1 MFTVLREC
9 TCFFTLDCCMA
20 CCSRSSRKRRGP
32 SVVMH
37 RTLWPTDPS
46 SVRGKLEL
54 KAAAS
59 KAAAEREGQLKR
71 RRDVAIEQASPA
83 LLLWSEK

>member
-1 MFTVLREC
+1 
-9 TCFFTLDCCMA
+9 
-20 CCSRSSRKRRGP
+20 
-32 SVVMH
+32 MH
-37 RTLWPTDPS
+37 RTFNPIDPS

-71 RRDVAIEQASPA
+71 RRDVAIEQASPETVE
-83 LLLWSEK
+83 SEVGLEQRPCHAHEQ